1 MLMSINLIKVKYAEK
16 TLKTVVKIPSNGNN
30 HVCNTHLVPKIYK
43 KFTLFFA
50 PKYLGCYGRIIKF
63 IISIINVPYRF

>member
-30 HVCNTHLVPKIYK
+30 HVCNTIFVPKIYK
-43 KFTLFFA
+43 KLTLF
-50 PKYLGCYGRIIKF
+50 YLGCYGRIIKF